1 MAALEV
7 ILALPACTSGAGAPC
22 SASSCSLPGL
32 EEAEDG
38 EKDGGSRRGPQG
50 CSPHSSAPTPSPA
63 LRLGVPAGTG
73 LGGGGGHSTEG
84 APGAGA
90 SFPPSPPAPSPRGLP
105 LPYLRPDGRHAA
117 GGTSH
122 RGEAGAGSGRG
133 PLWPRRRPP
142 RLRGPPAAESAAA
155 RPRRAEPG
163 RAELYLTLLLLLG
176 RAEAARKGV
185 SGSPVGAAESRG
197 GCGVAVKDTHHGG
210 LLGARPKHKELP
222 PSPPPHRSSS
232 SCNFSLAPISTPEQI
247 LSF

>member
-1 MAALEV
+1 MEGAGGDPRGAAPT
-7 ILALPACTSGAGAPC
+7 ALPPPRARLFAW
-22 SASSCSLPGL
+22 
-32 EEAEDG
+32 
-38 EKDGGSRRGPQG
+38 GSQQG
-50 CSPHSSAPTPSPA
+50 RAW
-63 LRLGVPAGTG
+63 
-73 LGGGGGHSTEG
+73 GGGGGHSTEG

-222 PSPPPHRSSS
+222 PSPPPHQSSS

-247 LSF
+247 LSFSTRLYAGCLSAVTSTRMYAHVSFKNTSLGLYLR